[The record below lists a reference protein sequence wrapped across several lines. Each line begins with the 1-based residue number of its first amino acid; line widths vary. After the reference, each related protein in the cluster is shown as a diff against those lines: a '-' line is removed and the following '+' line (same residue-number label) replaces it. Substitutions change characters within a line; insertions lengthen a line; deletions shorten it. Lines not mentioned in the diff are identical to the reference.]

1 MNICDS
7 RFKYVNAA
15 ATDIRKLF
23 DRVQPGW
30 NKRHPGRALRRE
42 TLPDNVR
49 KLQTTQK
56 RVRQARDLEPVDG

>member
-1 MNICDS
+1 MRILDP

-30 NKRHPGRALRRE
+30 NKKHPGSTLRRE

-49 KLQTTQK
+49 KLQATQ
-56 RVRQARDLEPVDG
+56 RHVRQARVMESADR